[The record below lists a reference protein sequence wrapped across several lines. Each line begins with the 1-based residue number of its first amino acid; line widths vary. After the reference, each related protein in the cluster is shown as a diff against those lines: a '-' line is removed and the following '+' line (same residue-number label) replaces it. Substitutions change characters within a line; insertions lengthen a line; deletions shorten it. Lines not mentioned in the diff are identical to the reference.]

1 MNPVVLKL
9 EGGLG
14 NQLFEFAAGY
24 FLAGKLD
31 TPLLLDEYGIPLSN
45 HFRERGLSFGE
56 YKWPEINGK
65 NGISVLPGTMRQSF
79 AILAKEFSILER
91 LFLKYRM
98 HSSNIFN
105 SPIFCENENDADF
118 FNIVESVKLHG
129 NFQSWK
135 IVEEATKYGFPRALE
150 LKRPSNWVNDFIG
163 NNDLQNSIA
172 VHFRMGQDSINNS
185 DFSQPNS
192 TYYVRAIEYLRSS
205 YENPNVYVFSDD
217 MTLVKKQYGDILG
230 KDYKFVDPPSGER
243 AAQKQFLLSQFGGL
257 VCANSTFC
265 CWAGW
270 SLANKGGHVVI
281 PYPFSDSKKKGSRD
295 FPTNWT
301 KMSKTTGEIISE

>member
-31 TPLLLDEYGIPLSN
+31 TSLLLDQYGIPLSN
-45 HFRERGLSFGE
+45 HFRELELSFGE

-65 NGISVLPGTMRQSF
+65 NRISVLPGTMKRSL
-79 AILAKEFSILER
+79 AILAKEFPVVER

-98 HSSNIFN
+98 HSSNVFN
-105 SPIFCENENDADF
+105 STIYCENENDTDF
-118 FNIVESVKLHG
+118 FNIVDSVKLHG

-135 IVEEATKYGFPRALE
+135 IVEEATKYGFPRVLE
-150 LKRPSNWVNDFIG
+150 LKKLSNWVSDLVG

-172 VHFRMGQDSINNS
+172 IHFRMGQDSVDNI
-185 DFSQPNS
+185 DFSQPS
-192 TYYVRAIEYLRSS
+192 IKYYVCAIDYLRSF
-205 YENPNVYVFSDD
+205 YENASIYVFSDD
-217 MTLVKKQYGDILG
+217 ITLVKKRYGDILG
-230 KDYKFVDPPSGER
+230 KDCIFVDPPSGER
-243 AAQKQFLLSQFGGL
+243 AAQKQFLLSKFGSL

-270 SLANKGGHVVI
+270 SLANMGGNVVI
-281 PYPFSDSKKKGSRD
+281 PYPFSDSTKRGSRD
-295 FPTNWT
+295 FPANWT
-301 KMSKTTGEIISE
+301 KMSKTTGEIISD